1 MGGMLISLLAVH
13 CSGVEPAFKTTY
25 AGADT
30 KLAEI
35 VVTAALTTP
44 SKTT

>member
-13 CSGVEPAFKTTY
+13 CSGEDPALRIVC

-30 KLAEI
+30 KLAEM
-35 VVTAALTTP
+35 VGTAAQTVP
-44 SKTT
+44 P